1 MTHDRD
7 ATGSSFRAST
17 SSTSFSFLSL
27 YIRSQTLMPTSN
39 PTPSAS
45 APRPPSDREHDSSND
60 PPGPRS
66 TPPNQSS
73 STRPHHLLPPL
84 VPPPPQGSP
93 SDPNQAGPSKP
104 GGPLFANELLDPQL
118 LGHREPSQRTT
129 NPVPERCLTFCSQ
142 RQDSQPLCRMFCLR
156 RRRAVMSQ
164 REELDKLRS
173 NYHHDETNMK
183 NPSKEGS
190 GIWNPFKA
198 LERRFAPWS
207 FIYIKGTPEGVVGR
221 YMEELE
227 GDDGNRD
234 FGSVSRGASDL
245 QRRKAGDGMEYI
257 DWGEHGYVS
266 LSVRRG
272 YFPLDG

>member
-1 MTHDRD
+1 
-7 ATGSSFRAST
+7 
-17 SSTSFSFLSL
+17 
-27 YIRSQTLMPTSN
+27 
-39 PTPSAS
+39 
-45 APRPPSDREHDSSND
+45 
-60 PPGPRS
+60 
-66 TPPNQSS
+66 
-73 STRPHHLLPPL
+73 
-84 VPPPPQGSP
+84 
-93 SDPNQAGPSKP
+93 
-104 GGPLFANELLDPQL
+104 
-118 LGHREPSQRTT
+118 
-129 NPVPERCLTFCSQ
+129 
-142 RQDSQPLCRMFCLR
+142 MFCLR

-164 REELDKLRS
+164 REELDKLRPT
-173 NYHHDETNMK
+173 YRDETNMNMK

-272 YFPLDG
+272 NSPSEG

>member
-1 MTHDRD
+1 
-7 ATGSSFRAST
+7 
-17 SSTSFSFLSL
+17 
-27 YIRSQTLMPTSN
+27 
-39 PTPSAS
+39 
-45 APRPPSDREHDSSND
+45 
-60 PPGPRS
+60 
-66 TPPNQSS
+66 
-73 STRPHHLLPPL
+73 
-84 VPPPPQGSP
+84 
-93 SDPNQAGPSKP
+93 
-104 GGPLFANELLDPQL
+104 
-118 LGHREPSQRTT
+118 
-129 NPVPERCLTFCSQ
+129 
-142 RQDSQPLCRMFCLR
+142 
-156 RRRAVMSQ
+156 MSQ

-257 DWGEHGYVS
+257 DWGEHGYVPPAPLGLGS
-266 LSVRRG
+266 HSTPGQKRG
-272 YFPLDG
+272 ANI